1 MKNPQKSDDNEEKRD
16 RDRLRQA
23 HLIRMQCYHNLGFRE
38 KDNFA
43 LAIREGESILAG
55 TVKDVGILLET
66 AQIYSEMEEY
76 ELCLE
81 TAQRLVEEYQIF
93 AAYASSME
101 AYRRQ
106 LNAGG
111 VVRTAGI
118 CLRYFPN
125 FAKAYEY
132 LAKVYLDLKRREDLE
147 KVLADAE
154 KNGVKSPVLEAYAF
168 QMDHEV
174 IDIGMLN
181 VRLKSF
187 RDVFFKQ
194 VERGERSFYE
204 KGLPILTEY
213 LYYYPDDFMLV
224 ERAIFHRAAHH
235 LEEARAD
242 FEKALY
248 LNPVNPYALN
258 LSLIHI

>member
-1 MKNPQKSDDNEEKRD
+1 M
-16 RDRLRQA
+16 
-23 HLIRMQCYHNLGFRE
+23 
-38 KDNFA
+38 
-43 LAIREGESILAG
+43 
-55 TVKDVGILLET
+55 
-66 AQIYSEMEEY
+66 
-76 ELCLE
+76 
-81 TAQRLVEEYQIF
+81 
-93 AAYASSME
+93 
-101 AYRRQ
+101 
-106 LNAGG
+106 
-111 VVRTAGI
+111 
-118 CLRYFPN
+118 
-125 FAKAYEY
+125 
-132 LAKVYLDLKRREDLE
+132 
-147 KVLADAE
+147 ADAE

-181 VRLKSF
+181 VRLKSSGMSSLN
-187 RDVFFKQ
+187 RWREGTGVFTK
-194 VERGERSFYE
+194 

-258 LSLIHI
+258 GLSFVYKYQGDYEKALFL